1 MENGKGLLDGV
12 VVLDLGRV
20 LACPYAA
27 VLLADMGATVIKIE
41 NPKGGDDTR
50 KMGPFINGN
59 SVYYTNFNRSKVG
72 ITLNLKEP
80 EGKEIFK
87 EMVKKADVVLENYR
101 PGTMEK
107 LGLGYD
113 VLKEI
118 NPGIVYGSVSGFG
131 HTGPLS
137 KRAGYDIV
145 GQAMGGLMSTS
156 GWPGGPATRSGT
168 PLGDVL
174 GALNMTVG
182 VLAALVNK
190 QKTGLGEKVDVALVD
205 SVAAAMENITMI
217 YQSTGRIPQ
226 RIGNRYESTYPY
238 DTFPTKDGDVV
249 IAAGNNKLY
258 GILCD
263 VMGRP
268 ELKTDPRFLEV
279 KDRVANHDALRD
291 EIVPWTQQHTIDEV
305 DKLLNDGGC
314 PACPVDAVDV
324 APGLGIAGVVTLDG
338 TAWRVALGNVA
349 FMEQNRIAPDAAVL
363 ERLASLAEAGQTPL
377 LLALAPARAALAA
390 AGDDDSARW
399 QWDDLQIAGI
409 LSLADALR
417 PESAAVVARL
427 HEMGIRVVML
437 TGDNERTA
445 RAVAR
450 QAGLADADVAAGLLP
465 AEKAERIRRLQAEGL
480 LVAMVGDG
488 INDAPALAVAD
499 VGMAVG
505 SGVDVSAE
513 AGDIVLM
520 RGGMDAVLTA
530 LALSRATMR
539 NIRQNLGWAFGYNLL
554 GLPVAAGLLHVF
566 GGPMLS
572 PMIAGTAMALSSFS
586 VVSNALRLRFF
597 KV

>member
-1 MENGKGLLDGV
+1 MFLKEGYIMENGKGLLDGV

-27 VLLADMGATVIKIE
+27 VLMADLGATVIKIE

-87 EMVKKADVVLENYR
+87 ELGEEGDLVLGDHR
-101 PGTMEK
+101 PGNLGK
-107 LGLGYD
+107 VGLGYD

-182 VLAALVNK
+182 VLAALVNT
-190 QKTGLGEKVDVALVD
+190 QQTGLGEKVDVALVD

-258 GILCD
+258 GLLCD

-279 KDRVANHDALRD
+279 KDRVANHAALRE
-291 EIVPWTQQHTIDEV
+291 EISPWTQQHTIDEV
-305 DKLLNDGGC
+305 DTLLNDAGC
-314 PACPVDAVDV
+314 PACPVNTIDRLVVD
-324 APGLGIAGVVTLDG
+324 P
-338 TAWRVALGNVA
+338 
-349 FMEQNRIAPDAAVL
+349 
-363 ERLASLAEAGQTPL
+363 
-377 LLALAPARAALAA
+377 
-390 AGDDDSARW
+390 
-399 QWDDLQIAGI
+399 QIAGARGMFPTI
-409 LSLADALR
+409 NQPGIGELAITAIPQHLTRTSSQPRKPAPLLGEDN
-417 PESAAVVARL
+417 AAVYGQ
-427 HEMGIRVVML
+427 M
-437 TGDNERTA
+437 
-445 RAVAR
+445 
-450 QAGLADADVAAGLLP
+450 
-465 AEKAERIRRLQAEGL
+465 
-480 LVAMVGDG
+480 
-488 INDAPALAVAD
+488 
-499 VGMAVG
+499 
-505 SGVDVSAE
+505 
-513 AGDIVLM
+513 
-520 RGGMDAVLTA
+520 
-530 LALSRATMR
+530 
-539 NIRQNLGWAFGYNLL
+539 L
-554 GLPVAAGLLHVF
+554 GLDEAKLAELKEKGV
-566 GGPMLS
+566 
-572 PMIAGTAMALSSFS
+572 I
-586 VVSNALRLRFF
+586 
-597 KV
+597 